1 MVAVTRAH
9 WLVWLLVALVVVLPA
24 ARFTSGIEHDVSHH
38 AGAKHAPPAP
48 NVFRQSAPAAA
59 PNLPPLVQVGH
70 VAAPDDAHDVRVTAD
85 PPFVP
90 PRG

>member
-1 MVAVTRAH
+1 MVAVTRPPS
-9 WLVWLLVALVVVLPA
+9 LVWLLVALVVVLPA
-24 ARFTSGIEHDVSHH
+24 ARLTSGIEHDVSHH
-38 AGAKHAPPAP
+38 AGVKDSPSAP

-59 PNLPPLVQVGH
+59 PDLLPLVQIGH
-70 VAAPDDAHDVRVTAD
+70 VAVPDDAHGVRVAAD

>member
-1 MVAVTRAH
+1 MTPAH
-9 WLVWLLVALVVVLPA
+9 AFVWLLVALVVVLPA
-24 ARFTSGIEHDVSHH
+24 ASLTSGIEHDVSHH
-38 AGAKHAPPAP
+38 AGAKHSPPAP

-59 PNLPPLVQVGH
+59 PDLPPLVQVGD
-70 VAAPDDAHDVRVTAD
+70 VAVPDDAHGVRVAAD